1 MKKKIMALMLVITIL
16 LTSGCGNSK
25 YITDKN
31 NKTITYEKTG
41 QVVQNNILC
50 KPTDKELLKLYEKH
64 DKQLKVSLKKL
75 PECNKFKI
83 NSNKSA
89 SLWEGLFVK
98 PLAFVI
104 LKLGSLVKNYGL
116 AVMLVGLAIRLIL
129 MPFARKT
136 QKQSDNM
143 KKATPEIQ
151 RIERKYADKTD
162 TDSMMA
168 KSQET
173 MAVYKKYSV
182 NPMSSCLLSFIQLP
196 LFFAFLEAI
205 NRVPAIFEDSLFGL
219 NLGMTPLI
227 GLKQGKYL
235 YIILIALIFLTTYF
249 SFKKSMAS
257 TGNNDQ
263 EKQMKHML
271 TFMLVFIVIA
281 SFNLSTAIAL
291 YWVVTNGFIILQ
303 NYIFKLISDR
313 EDHKGNKKDKKN
325 KKLSIKDKLAMKK
338 GV

>member
-1 MKKKIMALMLVITIL
+1 MKKKIMALVLVITIL
-16 LTSGCGNSK
+16 LTSGCGN
-25 YITDKN
+25 YIKDEKN
-31 NKTITYEKTG
+31 KSITFEKTG

-50 KPTDKELLKLYEKH
+50 RPADKDLIKLYEDH
-64 DKQLKVSLKKL
+64 DDQLKISLKKL
-75 PECNKFKI
+75 PECKNFKL

-89 SLWEGLFVK
+89 SLWEGVFVK
-98 PLAFVI
+98 PLAYVI
-104 LKLGSLVKNYGL
+104 LKLGNLVKNYGV

-129 MPFARKT
+129 MPFAKKT
-136 QKQSDNM
+136 QSQSDNM
-143 KKATPEIQ
+143 KKAAPEIQ
-151 RIERKYADKTD
+151 RIERKYANRTD

-182 NPMSSCLLSFIQLP
+182 NPMSSCLMSFIQLP

-219 NLGMTPLI
+219 NLGMTPLV

-235 YIILIALIFLTTYF
+235 YIVLIILIFLTTYF
-249 SFKKSMAS
+249 SFKKSMAQ
-257 TGNNDQ
+257 TGNAEQD
-263 EKQMKHML
+263 KQMKHML

-291 YWVVTNGFIILQ
+291 YWVVTNGFIIFQ
-303 NYIFKLISDR
+303 NFIFKIISDHK
-313 EDHKGNKKDKKN
+313 DNKGNKKEKKD

>member
-1 MKKKIMALMLVITIL
+1 MKKKLMTIMLVITIL

-41 QVVQNNILC
+41 QVVQKNILC
-50 KPTDKELLKLYEKH
+50 RPTDKELLKIYEKNN
-64 DKQLKVSLKKL
+64 KQMKISIKKL
-75 PECNKFKI
+75 PECKDFKV
-83 NSNKSA
+83 NSNKSE
-89 SLWEGLFVK
+89 SLWEGIFVK
-98 PLAFVI
+98 PLAYII
-104 LKLGSLVKNYGL
+104 LKLGSLVKNFGV
-116 AVMLVGLAIRLIL
+116 AVMLVGLAIRIIL
-129 MPFARKT
+129 MPFAKKT
-136 QKQSDNM
+136 QDQSNNM

-151 RIERKYADKTD
+151 RIEKKYANRTD

-173 MAVYKKYSV
+173 MAVYKKYNV
-182 NPMSSCLLSFIQLP
+182 NPMSSCLISFIQLP

-219 NLGMTPLI
+219 NLGMTPII

-235 YIILIALIFLTTYF
+235 YIILIILIFLTTYF
-249 SFKKSMAS
+249 SFKKSMSS
-257 TGNNDQ
+257 TGNVEQ
-263 EKQMKHML
+263 EKQMKNML

-291 YWVVTNGFIILQ
+291 YWIVTNGFIIIQ
-303 NYIFKLISDR
+303 NYIFQLLANKN
-313 EDHKGNKKDKKN
+313 NKKEKKN
-325 KKLSIKDKLAMKK
+325 NKLSIKDKLAMKK

>member
-1 MKKKIMALMLVITIL
+1 MKKKLMLVLLVITIL
-16 LTSGCGNSK
+16 LTSGCGNK
-25 YITDKN
+25 YIKDEKN
-31 NKTITYEKTG
+31 KSMIFEKTG
-41 QVVQNNILC
+41 QVIQNNILC
-50 KPTDKELLKLYEKH
+50 KPTDKELIKLYEEN
-64 DKQLKVSLKKL
+64 DDQLKISLKKL
-75 PECNKFKI
+75 PECKSFKI
-83 NSNKSA
+83 TSNKSA
-89 SLWEGLFVK
+89 SLWEGVFIK
-98 PLAFVI
+98 PLAYVI
-104 LKLGSLVKNYGL
+104 LKLGYLINSFGG

-136 QKQSDNM
+136 QKQSENM

-173 MAVYKKYSV
+173 MMIYKKYNV
-182 NPMSSCLLSFIQLP
+182 NPMSSCLVSLIQLP

-205 NRVPAIFEDSLFGL
+205 NRVPAIFEDTFLGL

-235 YIILIALIFLTTYF
+235 YIVLILLIFLSTYF

-257 TGNNDQ
+257 TGNGDQ

-291 YWVVTNGFIILQ
+291 YWVVTNGFVILQ
-303 NYIFKLISDR
+303 NFIFQKLS
-313 EDHKGNKKDKKN
+313 EKEESHNKKKEN
-325 KKLSIKDKLAMKK
+325 KKISIKDKLKMKK

>member
-1 MKKKIMALMLVITIL
+1 MKKKIMLVLLVISIL
-16 LTSGCGNSK
+16 LTSGCGNK
-25 YITDKN
+25 YIKDEK
-31 NKTITYEKTG
+31 NKTITFEKTG
-41 QVVQNNILC
+41 QVIQNDILC
-50 KPTDKELLKLYEKH
+50 KPTDKELIKLYEEN
-64 DKQLKVSLKKL
+64 DDQLKISLKKL
-75 PECNKFKI
+75 PECKNFKI

-89 SLWEGLFVK
+89 SLWEGIFIK
-98 PLAFVI
+98 PLAYII
-104 LKLGSLVKNYGL
+104 LKLGYIVKNFGV

-136 QKQSDNM
+136 QKQSENM

-151 RIERKYADKTD
+151 KIERKYANKTD

-173 MAVYKKYSV
+173 MMVYKKYNV
-182 NPMSSCLLSFIQLP
+182 NPMSSCLVSLIQLP

-205 NRVPAIFEDSLFGL
+205 NRVPAIFEDSFLGL

-235 YIILIALIFLTTYF
+235 YIVLIFLIFLTTYF
-249 SFKKSMAS
+249 SFKKSMS
-257 TGNNDQ
+257 QTGNSDQ

-291 YWVVTNGFIILQ
+291 YWVVTNGFVILQ
-303 NYIFKLISDR
+303 NFIFQKLSEK
-313 EDHKGNKKDKKN
+313 EDKHNKN
-325 KKLSIKDKLAMKK
+325 KESKKISIKDKLKMKK

>member
-1 MKKKIMALMLVITIL
+1 MKKKIMLVLLVISIL
-16 LTSGCGNSK
+16 LTSGCGNK
-25 YITDKN
+25 YIKDEK
-31 NKTITYEKTG
+31 NKTITFEKTG
-41 QVVQNNILC
+41 QVIQNDILC
-50 KPTDKELLKLYEKH
+50 KPTDKELIKLYEEN
-64 DKQLKVSLKKL
+64 DDQLKISLKKL
-75 PECNKFKI
+75 PECRNFKI

-89 SLWEGLFVK
+89 SLWEGVFIK
-98 PLAFVI
+98 PLAYII
-104 LKLGSLVKNYGL
+104 LKLGYIVKNFGV

-136 QKQSDNM
+136 QKQSENM

-151 RIERKYADKTD
+151 KIERKYANKTD

-173 MAVYKKYSV
+173 MMVYKKYNV
-182 NPMSSCLLSFIQLP
+182 NPMSSCLVSLIQLP

-205 NRVPAIFEDSLFGL
+205 NRVPAIFEDSFLGL

-235 YIILIALIFLTTYF
+235 YIVLIVLIFLTTYF
-249 SFKKSMAS
+249 SFKKSMS
-257 TGNNDQ
+257 QTGNSDQ

-291 YWVVTNGFIILQ
+291 YWVVTNGFVILQ
-303 NYIFKLISDR
+303 NFIFQKLSEK
-313 EDHKGNKKDKKN
+313 EDKHNKN
-325 KKLSIKDKLAMKK
+325 KESKKISIKDKLKMKK